1 MNQESEPTMDQ
12 ARLEKIETKLS
23 FAEDLLEELNHLVF
37 RQQEQ
42 IKRLQ
47 AQLDRLADKQS
58 DSGSTERFDARDD
71 IPPHY

>member
-1 MNQESEPTMDQ
+1 MSQ

-47 AQLDRLADKQS
+47 AQLDRVAQKQS
-58 DSGSTERFDARDD
+58 DTTLSERFDLRDD

>member
-1 MNQESEPTMDQ
+1 MSQD
-12 ARLEKIETKLS
+12 RLEKIETKLS

-58 DSGSTERFDARDD
+58 HSEPNERFDPRDD

>member
-23 FAEDLLEELNHLVF
+23 FAEDLLEELNRLVF

-58 DSGSTERFDARDD
+58 DSRPTERFDPRDN